1 MAYVNEIYEWE
12 GDASQPYENTY
23 TWRSKKYL
31 LPVRTTFTCG
41 RVIAEYQDREDYW
54 ETVEARDEV
63 LRRNRAR
70 IAAGALLGLI
80 GDEELGEREL
90 DGDILEDVPEVADYS
105 GDYAL
110 AFKVYC
116 DDVLRL
122 TKEIYVGVPFRLG
135 DGFRG
140 RTWEI
145 EVIGNVIVKRVDLA
159 SSMEELKTLIKTQ
172 EEMR

>member
-1 MAYVNEIYEWE
+1 MAYVNEVYEWE
-12 GDASQPYENTY
+12 GDATQPYESAY

-41 RVIAEYQDREDYW
+41 RVIAEFLDREDYW
-54 ETVEARDEV
+54 ATVEARDEV

-70 IAAGALLGLI
+70 ISAGALLGLI
-80 GDEELGEREL
+80 GDTELGEREL
-90 DGDILEDVPEVADYS
+90 DGDILEDVPEVGDYS

-122 TKEIYVGVPFRLG
+122 TREIYVDVPFRLG

-140 RTWEI
+140 RTWEV

-159 SSMEELKTLIKTQ
+159 SSMEELKTIIQ
-172 EEMR
+172 SEE